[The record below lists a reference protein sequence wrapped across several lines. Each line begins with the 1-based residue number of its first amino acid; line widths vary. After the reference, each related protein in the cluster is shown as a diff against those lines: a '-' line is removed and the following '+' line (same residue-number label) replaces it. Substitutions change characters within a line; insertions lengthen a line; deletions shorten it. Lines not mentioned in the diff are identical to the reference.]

1 MTHVPIPTPKPPQC
15 PAVFRWTLP
24 NGKTESLPCIERA
37 MHTTHRT
44 YVLDDAGD
52 PQEVTWEDD
61 RWLEGRGR

>member
-1 MTHVPIPTPKPPQC
+1 
-15 PAVFRWTLP
+15 VFRWTLP